1 MLVASGKSHEYAPT
15 GPTDRQSYSQILV
28 LVRFNR
34 QTDRQ
39 TDRCNITTVALYVL
53 LCHRLIFGTQCFP

>member
-1 MLVASGKSHEYAPT
+1 MQSLTSLSVLVILGRKCMLVASGKSHEYAPT

-39 TDRCNITTVALYVL
+39 M
-53 LCHRLIFGTQCFP
+53 